1 MITEQLTLPGVPPLY
16 ERGATPKIAMIS
28 VAKGFGILLIV
39 LGHNT
44 IFSNE
49 FGFLSEVLA
58 AFRIPFFFFMSGVTF
73 SIARRTLP
81 QIALQRA
88 DAWLKPCAVVLIVIG
103 ALKIALG
110 VGTPEGLLLSLT
122 FATGFTFAWP
132 PLWFLPH
139 LWLVYV
145 FTAAL
150 LIKCEGLINTLRKR
164 IFLLMCFGLGG
175 YYLLHM
181 FSTPLDNPSC
191 TKQLIFTMRLFEC
204 GLPYSADLLLVTALY
219 FLIGHFLSDAVK
231 RFKPRKREMIFSLV
245 GLLVLCQQ
253 FPLSLDLNAREYQD
267 LLVSP
272 FQAFFGIFAML
283 GLCYYCAKNTALTRI
298 IGYFGKTSLFI
309 LLFHAPILYWILRN
323 FPRWIDS
330 SIVVGVAAF
339 VLPIGISVVIYY
351 ICRNNPLLSTLMF
364 PIKPKRVERR
374 ISVISR

>member
-1 MITEQLTLPGVPPLY
+1 MNVQLTLPGVPPAH
-16 ERGATPKIAMIS
+16 ENGASPKIAMIN

-44 IFSNE
+44 IFSSE
-49 FGFLSEVLA
+49 FSFLADVLA

-73 SIARRTLP
+73 SIARRTLR
-81 QIALQRA
+81 QIAVQRA

-103 ALKIALG
+103 SLKIALG
-110 VGTPEGLLLSLT
+110 IGTPEGLLLSLT

-150 LIKCEGLINTLRKR
+150 LIKGQRLINTLRKR

-175 YYLLHM
+175 YYLLNM
-181 FSTPLDNPSC
+181 FSSPVDNPSC

-231 RFKPRKREMIFSLV
+231 RFKPRGLEMLFSFV
-245 GLLVLCQQ
+245 GLLVLCDQ

-267 LLVSP
+267 LLISP
-272 FQAFFGIFAML
+272 FQAFFGIFTML
-283 GLCYYCAKNTALTRI
+283 GICHYCAKSHIITKV

-309 LLFHAPILYWILRN
+309 LLFHAPVLYWILRN
-323 FPRWIDS
+323 LPRWTDS
-330 SIVVGVAAF
+330 PLLVGITAF
-339 VLPIGISVVIYY
+339 VVPIALSLVAYY
-351 ICRNNPLLSTLMF
+351 ICRSNALLSMLML
-364 PIKPKRVERR
+364 PIRPKRVERR
-374 ISVISR
+374 VSAISQ

>member
-1 MITEQLTLPGVPPLY
+1 MMTVQLTLPGVPPLY
-16 ERGATPKIAMIS
+16 ESGAPKVAMID

-44 IFSNE
+44 IFSST
-49 FGFLSEVLA
+49 FGFVSEVLA

-73 SIARRTLP
+73 SIARRTLG
-81 QIALQRA
+81 QVALQRA
-88 DAWLKPCAVVLIVIG
+88 DAWLKPCAVVIIVVG

-150 LIKCEGLINTLRKR
+150 LIKCQRLINTLRKR

-175 YYLLHM
+175 YYLLHL
-181 FSTPLDNPSC
+181 FSSPLDNPSC
-191 TKQLIFTMRLFEC
+191 TKQLIFTMRLFQC

-219 FLIGHFLSDAVK
+219 FLIGHFLSDAIK
-231 RFKPRKREMIFSLV
+231 RFKPRRLEMVFAVV
-245 GLLVLCQQ
+245 GLLVLCEQ

-267 LLVSP
+267 LLISP

-283 GLCYYCAKNTALTRI
+283 GLCYYCGKSRYLTTV

-323 FPRWIDS
+323 LPRWIDS
-330 SIVVGVAAF
+330 PLGVGIAAF
-339 VLPIGISVVIYY
+339 VIPIALSLAAYY
-351 ICRNNPLLSTLMF
+351 ICRSSVVLSMLMF

-374 ISVISR
+374 ASALYR